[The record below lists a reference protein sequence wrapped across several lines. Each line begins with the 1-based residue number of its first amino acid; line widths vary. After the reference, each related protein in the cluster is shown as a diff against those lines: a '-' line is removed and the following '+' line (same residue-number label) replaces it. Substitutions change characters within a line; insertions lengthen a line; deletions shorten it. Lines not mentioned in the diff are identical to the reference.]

1 MNRSHRDRGRGLSIL
16 ASIATKERPEA
27 ERLYDEL
34 NVRAN
39 TGLGAV

>member
-1 MNRSHRDRGRGLSIL
+1 VASL
-16 ASIATKERPEA
+16 ATREHPDA